1 MEHNP
6 YQAGEQQMSVGD
18 GQDFAGAA
26 ASVRG
31 MQIIAAAMMVGVTTF
46 LFVVLSVTQ
55 GNGLG
60 LNITHVLTQIGVG
73 LGAFMILIHFIVP
86 GIVSS
91 LQLRK
96 ATASGLLQQDDES
109 QNQQVTGVYR
119 IQLIIAL
126 AMLEGAAFLNLVAL
140 MAEKNGIN
148 LGMVVLLLGLMLV
161 RFPTQHKV
169 SAWVTY
175 KLREI
180 KELSQ

>member
-18 GQDFAGAA
+18 GQAVAGIA

-31 MQIIAAAMMVGVTTF
+31 MQIIAAALMVSVTGF

-55 GNGLG
+55 GNVFGFQMPA
-60 LNITHVLTQIGVG
+60 VLTQIGAG
-73 LGAFMILIHFIVP
+73 LGAFMILNHFIVP

-109 QNQQVTGVYR
+109 QNRQLMGIYR

-126 AMLEGAAFLNLVAL
+126 AMLEGAAFLNLVAF
-140 MAEKNGIN
+140 MVEKNG
-148 LGMVVLLLGLMLV
+148 LSMGVVVLLLGLMQL

-169 SAWVTY
+169 SSWVSY
-175 KLREI
+175 KLRGI